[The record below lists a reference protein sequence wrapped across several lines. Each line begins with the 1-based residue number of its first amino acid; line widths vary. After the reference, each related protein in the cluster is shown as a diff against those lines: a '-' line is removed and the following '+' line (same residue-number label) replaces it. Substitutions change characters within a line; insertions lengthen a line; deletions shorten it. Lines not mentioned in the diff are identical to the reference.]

1 MNKYQQLI
9 NKLFE
14 LQDLKYREFT
24 KKLTP
29 TKYQIIGIR
38 IPQLRKIA
46 KKIYQDD
53 YQLFLQ
59 DVQNNYFEEV
69 FLQALVIA
77 NITEEKI
84 FFEELEKLLPKIDN
98 WAICDSFCNSIK
110 IIKKNSNLY
119 FSYFLNLLH
128 SKKTFTIRVGLI
140 TILNNYIQEENLP
153 FIFQTI
159 NKIKSE
165 NYYVNMGTAWLLCEI
180 YIHFPL
186 QAEQFLTNTTLNDFT
201 INKTISKIRES
212 YRISK
217 ETKKRILKYKRK

>member
-128 SKKTFTIRVGLI
+128 STKPFTIRVGLI

-165 NYYVNMGTAWLLCEI
+165 NYYVNMGIAWLLCEI